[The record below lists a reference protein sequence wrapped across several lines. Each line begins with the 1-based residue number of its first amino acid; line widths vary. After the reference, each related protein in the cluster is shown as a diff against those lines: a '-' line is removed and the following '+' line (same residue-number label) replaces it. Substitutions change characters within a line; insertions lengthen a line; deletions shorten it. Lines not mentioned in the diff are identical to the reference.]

1 FSMKHNSNVDLYL
14 AEGCGRCSLG
24 GTPDCKV
31 HNWTKELVTLREIIQ
46 ECGLDEERKWG
57 VPCYT
62 LNGKNVVMLSA
73 LKNFCTISFMK
84 GMLLNDKYNLIKQ
97 PGKNSQIG
105 RILKLTSIGDIITQ
119 REFIKDYIFQAIE
132 IEKSAAKVELNTKD
146 DLVYPEELEVRFND

>member
-1 FSMKHNSNVDLYL
+1 
-14 AEGCGRCSLG
+14 
-24 GTPDCKV
+24 
-31 HNWTKELVTLREIIQ
+31 IIQ

-84 GMLLNDKYNLIKQ
+84 GMLLTDKYNLLQK
-97 PGKNSQIG
+97 PGENSRIG
-105 RILKLTSIGDIITQ
+105 RILKFTSIGDIITQ

-132 IEKSAAKVELNTKD
+132 IEKSGAKVELNTKD
-146 DLVYPEELEVRFND
+146 DLVYPEELEVRFNDNPELKKSFEKLSPGKQRGYIIHFSSP